1 MNRNQGMVLLK
12 DLEKNQ
18 GILQVTD
25 LERDQGRSLPKLL
38 QRNILRGQLMDM
50 LRDLEKK

>member
-1 MNRNQGMVLLK
+1 MRYQISGTEHVKDRNQGMVLLR
-12 DLEKNQ
+12 DLEKK
-18 GILQVTD
+18 
-25 LERDQGRSLPKLL
+25 QGRGLLKLL